1 MVAFCSTTKI
11 VIPVAF
17 SRWIVSNCCST
28 STGARPIDG
37 SSIQRKRGRDIS
49 ARAMASICCSPPD
62 MVPPRCERRSRNRG
76 NISRTPSRSLSISA
90 RSLRMKAPIIRF
102 SSTVNRG
109 KIRRAS
115 GTIAIPCATRRE
127 VFQLVMSWP
136 SYQTEPLAGRTEPMT
151 AFMVVDLPDA
161 LPPNRQTISPRRISM
176 LTSRR
181 AGTWPYRTSTSC
193 KRRTTSAAGAAG
205 LGGRCP
211 SAEVGFDVFWIAVD
225 LLGQAFGDLHA
236 MVHHNDAIRDF
247 HHQRHVVLD
256 EKDRQPAVADR
267 AGQSGDLDRVIGVHA
282 GCGFVEQQQLGARC
296 QRASHLG
303 AAAVRVGEA
312 ERRIIEP
319 RLEPLAEEIDG
330 GMDLRLGGA
339 LGPKCARPER
349 HGSQHAAPRPVV
361 RPQQDVLPDGQLR
374 KDPDVLK
381 GTGHPLV
388 GNAMRGQPDELP
400 AEQADG
406 SRRWSQDAG
415 NQVEDRGLA
424 SAVRPHEAD
433 DLTLVDVDVEAVDG
447 RQAAKSARQAADLQ
461 DGLASAHVF
470 HSGSSTMAPDA
481 ASKSA
486 TSVSVT
492 AGSSDASTAD
502 SAVSSSSVPPMIL
515 RGRME
520 TVPSRPSGRKT
531 ITAINTML
539 TTRYL

>member
-1 MVAFCSTTKI
+1 M
-11 VIPVAF
+11 
-17 SRWIVSNCCST
+17 VSNCCST

-37 SSIQRKRGRDIS
+37 SSMQRKRGRDIR

-62 MVPPRCERRSRNRG
+62 MVPPFCARRSRNRG

-90 RSLRMKAPIIRF
+90 RSLRMKAPIMRF

-115 GTIAIPCATRRE
+115 GTIAIPWATRRE

-181 AGTWPYRTSTSC
+181 AGTGPYRTSTSC

-211 SAEVGFDVFWIAVD
+211 SAEVGFDDSWIAVD

-236 MVHHNDAIRDF
+236 VVHNDDAIRDL

-256 EKDRQPAVADR
+256 EEDRQPAVAHR
-267 AGQSGDLDRVIGVHA
+267 ADEARDLDPLIWVHA
-282 GCGFVEQQQLGARC
+282 VRGFVEQQQLGARRQC
-296 QRASHLG
+296 ASHLG

-319 RLEPLAEEIDG
+319 RLEPLAEEIDR
-330 GMDLRLGGA
+330 GMDLRLGGP
-339 LGPKCARPER
+339 LGPKRAGPEGYR
-349 HGSQHAAPRPVV
+349 SQHAASRPVV
-361 RPQQDVLPDGQLR
+361 RPQQDVLPYGQLR
-374 KDPDVLK
+374 KHPDVLE

-388 GNAMRGQPDELP
+388 GDAMRRQPDEFP

-406 SRRWSQDAG
+406 SCGWPQDAG
-415 NQVEDRGLA
+415 DQVEDRGLTGT
-424 SAVRPHEAD
+424 VRPHEAD
-433 DLTLVDVDVEAVDG
+433 DLALVDVDIEAVDG
-447 RQAAKSARQAADLQ
+447 CESAKSASQAADLQ
-461 DGLASAHVF
+461 GRLASAHTF
-470 HSGSSTMAPDA
+470 HSGSSTIAPDT
-481 ASKSA
+481 ASRSA

>member
-1 MVAFCSTTKI
+1 M
-11 VIPVAF
+11 
-17 SRWIVSNCCST
+17 VSNCCST

-37 SSIQRKRGRDIS
+37 SSMQRKRGRDIS

-90 RSLRMKAPIIRF
+90 RSLRMKAPIIKF

-115 GTIAIPCATRRE
+115 GTIAIPWATRRE

-151 AFMVVDLPDA
+151 VFMVVALPDA

-176 LTSRR
+176 LTSRS
-181 AGTWPYRTSTSC
+181 AGTGPYRTSTSC

-211 SAEVGFDVFWIAVD
+211 SAEVGFDDSWIAVD

-236 MVHHNDAIRDF
+236 VIHDDDAIRDL
-247 HHQRHVVLD
+247 HHQRHVMLD
-256 EKDRQPAVADR
+256 KEDRQPAVAHGADESR
-267 AGQSGDLDRVIGVHA
+267 DLDPLIGVHA
-282 GCGFVEQQQLGARC
+282 GCGFVEQQQLGARG
-296 QRASHLG
+296 QRPSHLS
-303 AAAVRVGEA
+303 AAAVGVREA
-312 ERRIIEP
+312 ERWIIEP
-319 RLEPLAEEIDG
+319 RLEALAEEVDRG
-330 GMDLRLGGA
+330 VDFRLSGA
-339 LGPKCARPER
+339 LGPKRARPKR
-349 HGSQHAAPRPVV
+349 HRPQHAAPRAVV
-361 RPQQDVLPDGQLR
+361 RPQPDILPDGQVR
-374 KDPDVLK
+374 KHADVLE
-381 GTGHPLV
+381 GAGHPL
-388 GNAMRGQPDELP
+388 MRDVVRRQPDELP

-406 SRRWSQDAG
+406 SRRWPQDAG
-415 NQVEDRGLA
+415 NQVEDRGLTGT
-424 SAVRPHEAD
+424 VRANEAD
-433 DLTLVDVDVEAVDG
+433 DLALVDVDIEAVDG
-447 RQAAKSARQAADLQ
+447 GQAAKSASQAADLQ
-461 DGLASAHVF
+461 DGPASAHTF
-470 HSGSSTMAPDA
+470 HSGSSTIAPDT
-481 ASKSA
+481 ASRSA

-502 SAVSSSSVPPMIL
+502 SAVSSSSVPPMVL

-520 TVPSRPSGRKT
+520 TVPSRPSGRNT
-531 ITAINTML
+531 ITAISTML